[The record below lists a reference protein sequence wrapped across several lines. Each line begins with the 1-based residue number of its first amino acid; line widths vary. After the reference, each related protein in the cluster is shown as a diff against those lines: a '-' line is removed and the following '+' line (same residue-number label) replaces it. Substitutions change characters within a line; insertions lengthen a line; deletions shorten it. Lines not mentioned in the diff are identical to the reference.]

1 MWSTVVSLEIK
12 VVRNIRCMFDR
23 GRFIKFSQRI
33 AASSSSCFS
42 FIVLSLLQSI
52 ILRYL
57 KISKLNFFF
66 NYKNSF

>member
-52 ILRYL
+52 ITL
-57 KISKLNFFF
+57 KINKLNFFF